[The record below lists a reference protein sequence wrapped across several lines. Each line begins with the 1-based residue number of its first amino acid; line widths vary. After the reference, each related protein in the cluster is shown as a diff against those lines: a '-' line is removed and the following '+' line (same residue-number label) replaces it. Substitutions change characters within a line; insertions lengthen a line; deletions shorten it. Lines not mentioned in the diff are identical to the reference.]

1 MIKRG
6 KTALLWVLPFI
17 VLSAC
22 TPNKWENPEITGEN
36 RLQPHAF
43 FTPQPSREAALQSA
57 WGESNLVLSLNGTWQ
72 FKYYETI
79 YEKPEDIEEI
89 TSQTAWDSIQV
100 PGNIELQGF
109 GTPRYLDVEY
119 TFPVNPPYI
128 PASMQSVGVY
138 KRSFTIPEQW
148 QNQQVYLHFGAANS
162 AITCYV
168 NGTEVGYAQ
177 GSKTPAE
184 FDITP
189 YLTSGSNTIV
199 AEVHRYSDGSYL
211 ECQDFWRMS
220 GLERDVF
227 LYALPKLQIFDY
239 EVIAQPS
246 EGNGELNLNVTL
258 RNQAEQELQGTLN
271 AELLNSIGEKILSFE
286 QATTLGAGTSAKID
300 FNGVANAVK
309 PWSAEEPNLY
319 TLLLGI
325 ESNGQSQW
333 VKADVGFRKVEI
345 KAGQLLV
352 NGMAISIKGA
362 NRHEHDPYTGRYVSH
377 ELMERDIA
385 LMKQLN
391 INAVRTS
398 HYPNHPYWYYLCD
411 KYGLYVVDEANIET
425 HGLDEHPE
433 GISYLSDH
441 PAWNH
446 AYLDRTIRMVERD
459 KNHPSIIIWSLGNES
474 GNGQN
479 FRTTYQWI
487 KERDKTRPVQY
498 EGARLEENTD
508 IYCPMYARF
517 DRMVGYANVLQS
529 RPLILCEYMHT
540 MGNSG
545 GNLADYWT
553 LIDSYSQLQGGFIWD
568 WVDQTFPKTDSAGNS
583 YWAYGGDMGDWTQP
597 NDSNFCANGIVAA
610 DRTLHP
616 HAHEV
621 KKVYQSI
628 SFAEVPFKPQ
638 TISISNGYSFTNLN
652 EFEFTWKLIANGK
665 TVQTGKLPQLNVEP
679 SKSIEVSIPYRTTA
693 NAENLLNICAKRRET
708 KGLLPAGWEAA
719 REQFLLPSTIAAQP
733 ISSNG
738 KVTISKSN
746 EHITLTGKEFA
757 VTFSAK
763 TGTIASYQHK
773 GETLITSGAVPNFWR
788 APVDND
794 LGNGINLR
802 AALWQEAGRRTSVT
816 QVSIDSTQS
825 DRAMLQFT
833 SKVDTLAATVT
844 QRYTVF
850 GNGAIYVD
858 FEFEP
863 HKEGLPE
870 MLRVGN
876 EYRINGELS
885 NMEWYGR
892 GPHEN
897 YWDRQTSAF
906 VGLYSGKVWEQYHP
920 YVRAQETGNKTDVRW
935 LTLTNSQG
943 NGLMV
948 VGAPLIFA
956 NAQQFDTD
964 LLNHTGSMVKHNHGG
979 SITPSTTISLHIDY
993 KQIGVGGDNSWGAKT
1008 HSHYS
1013 LPCKKYNYSYLLK
1026 PFQKGADNPFY
1037 WQGVSKWLNQN
1048 NVN

>member
-1 MIKRG
+1 MTRRRKN
-6 KTALLWVLPFI
+6 ALIWVLPFI
-17 VLSAC
+17 ILISC

-43 FTPQPSREAALQSA
+43 FIPQQSREAALESA
-57 WGESNLVLSLNGTWQ
+57 WGESNLVQSLNGTWQ

-79 YEKPEDIEEI
+79 NEKPKDIEEI
-89 TSQTAWDSIQV
+89 VNQTTWDSITV

-109 GTPRYLDVEY
+109 GIPRYLDVGY
-119 TFPVNPPYI
+119 TFPVDPPFI

-138 KRSFTIPEQW
+138 KRTFTIPHHW
-148 QNQQVYLHFGAANS
+148 QNHQVYLHFGAANS

-168 NGTEVGYAQ
+168 NGIEVGYAQ
-177 GSKTPAE
+177 GSKMPAE

-189 YLTSGSNTIV
+189 YLVPENNTIV

-227 LYALPKLQIFDY
+227 LYALPSLQVFDY
-239 EVIAQPS
+239 EAIAQTN
-246 EGNGELNLNVTL
+246 GNSGEFNLNITL
-258 RNQAEQELQGTLN
+258 RNQEEQELQGTLK
-271 AELLNSIGEKILSFE
+271 AELLDLNGEKVLAFE
-286 QATTLGAGTSAKID
+286 QAVNLDAEASTKVE
-300 FNGVANAVK
+300 FNGLVKEVK

-325 ESNGQSQW
+325 ENNGQSQW
-333 VKADVGFRKVEI
+333 VKSDVGFHKVEI

-352 NGMAISIKGA
+352 NGKAITIKGA
-362 NRHEHDPYTGRYVSH
+362 NRHEHDPNTGRYVSR

-425 HGLDEHPE
+425 HGLYEHPE
-433 GISYLSDH
+433 GISYLSNH
-441 PAWNH
+441 PAWEK

-479 FRTTYQWI
+479 FRATYKWI

-508 IYCPMYARF
+508 IYSPMYARF

-553 LIDSYSQLQGGFIWD
+553 LINSYAQLQGGFIWD
-568 WVDQTFPKTDSAGNS
+568 WVDQTFAKTDSAGNNI
-583 YWAYGGDMGDWTQP
+583 WAYGGDMGDWTQP

-610 DRTLHP
+610 DRSLHP

-628 SFAEVPFKPQ
+628 RFAEVHFKPQ

-652 EFEFTWKLIANGK
+652 EFEFTWELIANGK
-665 TVQTGKLPQLNVEP
+665 TTQTGKLPLLNVEP
-679 SKSIEVSIPYRTTA
+679 NTSTEVSVPYRALA
-693 NAENLLNICAKRRET
+693 NVENFLNISAKLRET

-719 REQFLLPSTIAAQP
+719 REQFQLPTTVKAQP
-733 ISSNG
+733 MASGG
-738 KVTISKSN
+738 KVTIDKSDDY
-746 EHITLTGKEFA
+746 ITLTGKEFS
-757 VTFSAK
+757 VTLSVK
-763 TGTIASYQHK
+763 TGTITSYQHRGK
-773 GETLITSGAVPNFWR
+773 MLISSGAVPNFWR

-802 AALWQEAGRRTSVT
+802 SAVWQEAGRRTSVT
-816 QVSIDSTQS
+816 QISIDPTQK
-825 DRAMLQFT
+825 DRVMLQFV

-844 QRYTVF
+844 QSYTVF
-850 GNGAIYVD
+850 GSGAIYVD

-870 MLRVGN
+870 MLRIGN

-892 GPHEN
+892 GPHES
-897 YWDRQTSAF
+897 YWDRQSSAF
-906 VGLYSGKVWEQYHP
+906 VGQYGGKVWEQYHP

-948 VGAPLIFA
+948 IGSPLIFA

-964 LLNHTGSMVKHNHGG
+964 LLNHTGNIVRHNHGG
-979 SITPSTTISLHIDY
+979 SILPSSTISLHIDY

-1008 HSHYS
+1008 HSRYS

-1026 PFQKGADNPFY
+1026 PYQKGFDNPYY